1 VHAGGPSPHLNGGAA
16 WIHRVAPFF
25 VFERFGDHRRLL
37 CVLMALADPSLERI
51 LRDHSALAKR
61 LASSHE
67 ANPDLARD
75 LAQEILVA
83 VWRAWPAFR
92 QQCSERTYVAR
103 IAHNRIVTHIS
114 RAVRQPRLLGLS
126 EDLAASAPTPEELA
140 IQGDE
145 SKRLMAVVRTLP
157 IAYREVAILLL
168 EGFSPAEIADTL
180 GLTPNAVSIRGTRA
194 REMLRAMLEA

>member
-1 VHAGGPSPHLNGGAA
+1 
-16 WIHRVAPFF
+16 
-25 VFERFGDHRRLL
+25 
-37 CVLMALADPSLERI
+37 MADADASLETI
-51 LRDHSALAKR
+51 LRNHSALAQR

-67 ANPDLARD
+67 ADPELARD

-103 IAHNRIVTHIS
+103 IAHNRIATHIS
-114 RAVRQPRLLGLS
+114 RAVRRPPLIEIS
-126 EDLAASAPTPEELA
+126 EDFAASAPTPEELA

-145 SKRLMAVVRTLP
+145 SRRLMFVVRTLP

-168 EGFSPAEIADTL
+168 EGFSTGEIADTL
-180 GLTPNAVSIRGTRA
+180 GLTPNAVAIRGTRA
-194 REMLRAMLEA
+194 RELLRALLER

>member
-1 VHAGGPSPHLNGGAA
+1 
-16 WIHRVAPFF
+16 
-25 VFERFGDHRRLL
+25 
-37 CVLMALADPSLERI
+37 MADADSSLEKI
-51 LRDHSALAKR
+51 LRSHSALAQR

-67 ANPDLARD
+67 ADADLARD

-103 IAHNRIVTHIS
+103 IAHNRIATHIS
-114 RAVRQPRLLGLS
+114 RAMRRPPLTELS
-126 EDLAASAPTPEELA
+126 EDIVAGAPTPEELA

-145 SKRLMAVVRTLP
+145 SRRLLGAVRTLP

-194 REMLRAMLEA
+194 RDLLRALLEK

>member
-1 VHAGGPSPHLNGGAA
+1 
-16 WIHRVAPFF
+16 
-25 VFERFGDHRRLL
+25 
-37 CVLMALADPSLERI
+37 MAEADISLERI
-51 LRDHSALAKR
+51 LHEHSALAQR
-61 LASSHE
+61 LAASHE
-67 ANPDLARD
+67 ANADLARD

-114 RAVRQPRLLGLS
+114 RAVRQPPLIELT
-126 EDLAASAPTPEELA
+126 EDLAATAPTPEELA

-145 SKRLMAVVRTLP
+145 SRRLMAVVRTLP

-180 GLTPNAVSIRGTRA
+180 GLTPNAVAIRGTRA
-194 REMLRAMLEA
+194 RDMLRALLEVRP

>member
-1 VHAGGPSPHLNGGAA
+1 
-16 WIHRVAPFF
+16 
-25 VFERFGDHRRLL
+25 
-37 CVLMALADPSLERI
+37 MAEADSSLEII
-51 LRDHSALAKR
+51 LRNYSALAQR
-61 LASSHE
+61 LAASHE

-103 IAHNRIVTHIS
+103 IAHNRIATHIS
-114 RAVRQPRLLGLS
+114 RAVRRPPQIEIS
-126 EDLAASAPTPEELA
+126 DDLADGTPTPEELA

-145 SKRLMAVVRTLP
+145 RRRLMAVVRTLP

-168 EGFSPAEIADTL
+168 DGR
-180 GLTPNAVSIRGTRA
+180 NRGHAGTHGECRRHSRHPRA
-194 REMLRAMLEA
+194 RVVARLAGEMT

>member
-1 VHAGGPSPHLNGGAA
+1 
-16 WIHRVAPFF
+16 
-25 VFERFGDHRRLL
+25 
-37 CVLMALADPSLERI
+37 MAEADSSLERI

-61 LASSHE
+61 LAASHE
-67 ANPDLARD
+67 ANAELARD

-114 RAVRQPRLLGLS
+114 RAVRQPPLIELS
-126 EDLAASAPTPEELA
+126 DEIATSAPTPEELA
-140 IQGDE
+140 IRGDE
-145 SKRLMAVVRTLP
+145 SRRLMAAVRTLP

-168 EGFSPAEIADTL
+168 EGFLPGEIADTL
-180 GLTPNAVSIRGTRA
+180 GLTPNAVAIRGTRA
-194 REMLRAMLEA
+194 RDMLRSLLEERP

>member
-1 VHAGGPSPHLNGGAA
+1 
-16 WIHRVAPFF
+16 
-25 VFERFGDHRRLL
+25 
-37 CVLMALADPSLERI
+37 MAEADSSLEKI
-51 LRDHSALAKR
+51 LRDHSALAQR

-67 ANPDLARD
+67 SNPEVARD

-92 QQCSERTYVAR
+92 HQCSERTYVAR

-114 RAVRQPRLLGLS
+114 RAVRQPALIELS

-145 SKRLMAVVRTLP
+145 SRRLLAVVRTLP

-180 GLTPNAVSIRGTRA
+180 GISPNAVAIRGTRA
-194 REMLRAMLEA
+194 RDMLRALLEVRR